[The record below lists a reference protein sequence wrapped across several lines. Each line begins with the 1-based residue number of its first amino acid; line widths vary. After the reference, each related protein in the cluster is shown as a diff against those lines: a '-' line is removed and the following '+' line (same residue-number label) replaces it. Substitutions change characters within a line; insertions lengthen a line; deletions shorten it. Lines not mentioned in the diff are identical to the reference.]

1 MSRAPAGFETFCP
14 EVPVK
19 TRASTFAVLAFVI
32 SEMGG
37 ILCTPILPPQ
47 EREKRR
53 REVEQQL
60 FDVFRKYAGQR
71 G

>member
-14 EVPVK
+14 EVSLK

-37 ILCTPILPPQ
+37 ILCTHRPNT
-47 EREKRR
+47 KA
-53 REVEQQL
+53 
-60 FDVFRKYAGQR
+60 K
-71 G
+71 